1 MNRIRAN
8 KLSTTALL
16 MSVALFFSSCVTSS
30 PYKADSAHPIRTVHI
45 SPNVPMP
52 KKMLFSGLS
61 ESMAGMFG
69 GVVGALS
76 TMFRDGEDFK
86 LPEVL
91 RTELAAE
98 IAKTGKFKV
107 VSSGAADA
115 EMRINVREYG
125 FVQAGFMQR
134 KVKPI
139 LTIETQMVRPDS
151 AVVWQSG
158 VVINQTTKGTS
169 TILPEQLKENPKV
182 AAEALHGA
190 ARFWASKTA
199 GSLR

>member
-1 MNRIRAN
+1 MNKFIQNR
-8 KLSTTALL
+8 LSIPALFLTVALL
-16 MSVALFFSSCVTSS
+16 SGCVTSS
-30 PYKADSAHPIRTVHI
+30 PYKVDPSHPIRTVNI
-45 SPNVPMP
+45 SRNVPMP
-52 KKMLFSGLS
+52 KKMFFSGLS

-98 IAKTGKFKV
+98 IAKTGKFKL
-107 VSSGAADA
+107 VSSGPVDA

-134 KVKPI
+134 RVKPV
-139 LTIETQMVRPDS
+139 LTIETQMVRPDGT
-151 AVVWQSG
+151 AVWQSG
-158 VVINQTTKGTS
+158 VVINQATKETS
-169 TILPEQLKENPKV
+169 TMLPEQLKENPKI

-190 ARFWASKTA
+190 ARIWAAKTA
-199 GSLR
+199 VSLR

>member
-1 MNRIRAN
+1 MNKSLENRLPI
-8 KLSTTALL
+8 SALL
-16 MSVALFFSSCVTSS
+16 LAIAMFSGCVSSS
-30 PYKADSAHPIRTVHI
+30 PYKADPSHPIRTVNI
-45 SPNVPMP
+45 SRNVPMP
-52 KKMLFSGLS
+52 KKMFFSGLS

-76 TMFRDGEDFK
+76 TMFREGEDFK

-107 VSSGAADA
+107 ASSGPADA

-134 KVKPI
+134 RVKPV
-139 LTIETQMVRPDS
+139 LGIETQMVRPDGT
-151 AVVWQSG
+151 VVWQSG
-158 VVINQTTKGTS
+158 VVINQATKETA
-169 TILPEQLKENPKV
+169 TMLPEQLKENPKI

-190 ARFWASKTA
+190 ARIWASKTA

>member
-1 MNRIRAN
+1 MNKFREN
-8 KLSTTALL
+8 KLSTSALL
-16 MSVALFFSSCVTSS
+16 MTVALFFSGCVSSS
-30 PYKADSAHPIRTVHI
+30 PYKVDPSHPIRTVNI
-45 SPNVPMP
+45 SRNVPMP
-52 KKMLFSGLS
+52 KKMFFSGLS

-76 TMFRDGEDFK
+76 TMFREGEDFK

-91 RTELAAE
+91 RTELATE
-98 IAKTGKFKV
+98 IAKTGKFKL
-107 VSSGAADA
+107 VSSGPADA
-115 EMRINVREYG
+115 EMRINLREYG

-151 AVVWQSG
+151 TVVWQSG
-158 VVINQTTKGTS
+158 VVINQATKGTS
-169 TILPEQLKENPKV
+169 TILPEQLKENPKI

-190 ARFWASKTA
+190 ARIWASKTA

>member
-1 MNRIRAN
+1 MNKFRENRF
-8 KLSTTALL
+8 STSALL
-16 MSVALFFSSCVTSS
+16 MSVALFFSGCVSSS

-52 KKMLFSGLS
+52 KKMFFSGLS

-76 TMFRDGEDFK
+76 TMFREGEDFK
-86 LPEVL
+86 LPGVL

-98 IAKTGKFKV
+98 IAKTGRFKV

-115 EMRINVREYG
+115 EVRINVREYG

-134 KVKPI
+134 RVKPI
-139 LTIETQMVRPDS
+139 LTIETQMVRGDS
-151 AVVWQSG
+151 TVVWQSG
-158 VVINQTTKGTS
+158 VVINQATKGTS
-169 TILPEQLKENPKV
+169 TILPEQLKENPKS

-190 ARFWASKTA
+190 ARIWASKTA